1 MVLFLYQEQKHQH
14 SQPLPPSAVAGG
26 GLLASYAI
34 AQCSKETEYHRL
46 FAVTALAFDVVCA
59 ASPAKHIIRHSIT
72 TLLSLS
78 LARSLALSHTFD
90 ARAAVA
96 MCVYTH
102 ITIYKKLLLHGDYK
116 YIFTIEPAY
125 D

>member
-1 MVLFLYQEQKHQH
+1 MVLCLYQEQKHQH

-59 ASPAKHIIRHSIT
+59 AQQNTSSDI
-72 TLLSLS
+72 LLQLCYLSLS
-78 LARSLALSHTFD
+78 PARSRSHTLSMQELLLQC
-90 ARAAVA
+90 A
-96 MCVYTH
+96 CTHTLQYT
-102 ITIYKKLLLHGDYK
+102 KKLLLHGVYT
-116 YIFTIEPAY
+116 YIFIIEPAY